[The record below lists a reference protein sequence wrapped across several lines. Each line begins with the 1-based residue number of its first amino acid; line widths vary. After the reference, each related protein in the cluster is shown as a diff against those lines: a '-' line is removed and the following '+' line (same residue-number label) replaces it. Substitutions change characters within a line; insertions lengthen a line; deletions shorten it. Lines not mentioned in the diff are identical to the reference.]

1 MQSSKREF
9 LKMTAAAAGTAALGG
24 CAHFRRYSQD
34 NNLPNIIMI
43 TADDM
48 GGKDLSCY
56 GNPDINTR
64 NIDKLAENGVKF
76 TNAFVV
82 SSSCSP
88 SRASLITGQYPHTN
102 GVNALTHL
110 HPLKSLPPFYQTL
123 PSILKEAGYNTAI
136 MGKWH
141 VSPFL
146 PVAWYGYQER
156 PTGFAIKEDD
166 WFIDDTKLAIDFL
179 QRNKDNRFYLE
190 MNFVQCHRIKQG
202 QFFYDKEFPVDPK
215 KVSVPEY
222 WALPEWDEIRED
234 IAKYYSQTMK
244 MDKLIGEVMAELE
257 RLGIADNTLV
267 VFMSDN
273 GAPFPGNKLTLYDR
287 GTGTPIIMHWPKGI
301 KAGMTIEALA
311 SSIDIMPSLLDALGM
326 DIPKDIQGTSYWPL
340 VTGAKS
346 GEYQEAVFTEMT
358 THAGYLPGRA
368 ARTTEWKYIRNY
380 SNIAVGLD
388 EIYQEEWANRLCEL
402 PNQPWKRPRVH
413 EELYHL
419 KSDPNEQKN
428 LAEDPGHKADLERMR
443 TLLDEHMRSTRD
455 PYLGHPFTKDYK
467 PVGNYDGKGKQ

>member
-1 MQSSKREF
+1 MQSSRREF
-9 LKMTAAAAGTAALGG
+9 LKLTAAAAGTAALGG

-34 NNLPNIIMI
+34 EDRPNIIMMI
-43 TADDM
+43 ADDL
-48 GGKDLSCY
+48 GWKDLSCY

-102 GVNALTHL
+102 GVTALTHI
-110 HPLKSLPPFYQTL
+110 HPLKSLRPFYQTL
-123 PSILKEAGYNTAI
+123 PAILKEAGYNTAI
-136 MGKWH
+136 TGWDH
-141 VSPFL
+141 VSPYL
-146 PVAWYGYQER
+146 PIAWYGYQER
-156 PTGFAIKEDD
+156 LTDLGLKMREWD
-166 WFIDDTKLAIDFL
+166 IDDTRRVNNFL

-190 MNFVQCHRIKQG
+190 MIFLNNHRLEQG
-202 QFFYDKEFPVDPK
+202 QFYYDKEFPVDPR

-222 WALPEWDEIRED
+222 WALPDWYEIRED
-234 IAKYYSQTMK
+234 IAKFYSQTLK
-244 MDKLIGEVMAELE
+244 MDQLIGEVMAELE
-257 RLGIADNTLV
+257 RLGIAENTLV

-273 GAPFPGNKLTLYDR
+273 GAPFPGNKQTLYDR
-287 GTGTPIIMHWPKGI
+287 GTGTPIIMRWPKGI

-311 SSIDIMPSLLDALGM
+311 NSIDIMPSLLDALGI
-326 DIPKDIQGTSYWPL
+326 DIPKDIQGRSYWPL
-340 VTGAKS
+340 VTGARS
-346 GEYQEAVFTEMT
+346 GEYQGAVFTEMT
-358 THAGYLPGRA
+358 THVGYLHGRA

-380 SNIAVGLD
+380 SNIALGLD
-388 EIYQEEWANRLCEL
+388 QLQQAEWANRLCEL

-419 KSDPNEQKN
+419 KSDPNEQNN

-443 TLLDEHMRSTRD
+443 TLLDEHMRRTHD
-455 PYLGHPFTKDYK
+455 PYLGHQFTNDYK
-467 PVGNYDGKGKQ
+467 PVDK